1 MKEQKVE
8 RIYDNP
14 NNDSRIPM
22 AYVIVNNESLGGG
35 GFGEVFK
42 VQREIPGENP
52 ENKFF
57 ALKKIKKEGIVSD
70 KDKHYRVLS
79 EIKIHRAL
87 KNKYI
92 CKYEHSFEDDQS
104 IYIVMEF
111 CEKKSIDDYLKK
123 RKVLTEY
130 ETRYYMFQVLRGL
143 QYLRRKKI
151 IHRDLT
157 LANLFMKDYNTIKIG
172 DFGLS
177 LIETENEEKPGLMC
191 GTQGYFT
198 PEAVQTKY
206 SYKTDIFC
214 FGVCIYHMMTGL
226 TLFKDAASSFE
237 SIKKGEINYDEKTKF
252 SKQCKDLFANIFVFE
267 NKRIDLDEIL
277 VHPFF
282 NEGKGLV
289 DVDFPNFFDEKMNKK
304 EFEEKIKNLE
314 KKVIMTEVSTYPKKS
329 DKKNNEYSSDSKDSD
344 DLFKSKGSKDII
356 SPRKKDNLFGKNV
369 NFAQTLNEFN
379 NNKEKNNNDS
389 KNLNNINNNEKI
401 LQSGNNINNIDKNNN
416 NINETNSSKE
426 HPSKL
431 ENHTSDK
438 KLSLM
443 ILDEL
448 SKKNKN
454 DDGQIEITK
463 PKIPPILNLA
473 EANKESKSDEVE
485 KEEKINQNNDLEKD
499 NDKFNEKEIEHKE
512 YNEYKDNILDE
523 TGSLGNKEHNQFI
536 HEELYINNE
545 EISSAQSNIYIK
557 NILDEKNKTG
567 ISYQLSNGDIGIFF
581 NDNTVMTKFS
591 QYKNLIYYRK
601 QIKNLF
607 KILLP
612 LKSMYDE
619 DFLTKINYFW
629 FIVEEAKKRKS
640 RMKFINNKEE
650 NSKNDNNHEKF
661 IDEYKKNKITQKDI
675 FLLKYKKNY
684 HAHFFLLSNN
694 NIQIKYNDG
703 IDVIFC
709 CSTDKRIIYI
719 DHKGDKS
726 QFEIGPDKDFCEFI
740 CNDLKINKRIKNA
753 IKDILK

>member
-1 MKEQKVE
+1 MKEPKVE

-22 AYVIVNNESLGGG
+22 SYLIVNNESLGGG

-42 VQREIPGENP
+42 VQREIPGENL

-57 ALKKIKKEGIVSD
+57 ALKKIKKEGIVND

-92 CKYEHSFEDDQS
+92 CKYEHSFEDEQS

-111 CEKKSIDDYLKK
+111 CERKSIDDYLKK

-130 ETRYYMFQVLRGL
+130 ETRYYMFQVLQGL
-143 QYLRRKKI
+143 QYLRRKKV

-157 LANLFMKDYNTIKIG
+157 LANLFMKDYKTIKIG

-177 LIETENEEKPGLMC
+177 FIETENEEKAGLMC

-206 SYKTDIFC
+206 SYKTDVFC

-252 SKQCKDLFANIFVFE
+252 SKQCKDLFSQIFVFE

-289 DVDFPNFFDEKMNKK
+289 DVDFPNYFDEKTNKK
-304 EFEEKIKNLE
+304 EFEQKIKNLE
-314 KKVIMTEVSTYPKKS
+314 KNVIMTEVCTYPKKS
-329 DKKNNEYSSDSKDSD
+329 DKKNNEFSSDSKDSD
-344 DLFKSKGSKDII
+344 DLFKRKGSKDID
-356 SPRKKDNLFGKNV
+356 SPRKKDNIFGKNI

-379 NNKEKNNNDS
+379 NNKDKNNNNS
-389 KNLNNINNNEKI
+389 NNINNNENI
-401 LQSGNNINNIDKNNN
+401 LQIGNSINNNKDNSDNANNKDSN
-416 NINETNSSKE
+416 LSKE
-426 HPSKL
+426 HQLKL
-431 ENHTSDK
+431 ENNTSVK
-438 KLSLM
+438 KLTLM

-448 SKKNKN
+448 SKKNKK
-454 DDGQIEITK
+454 DDTQIEITK
-463 PKIPPILNLA
+463 TKEPPILNLA
-473 EANKESKSDEVE
+473 DGTKESKSDKEEE
-485 KEEKINQNNDLEKD
+485 KEENNEQNNYLEKD
-499 NDKFNEKEIEHKE
+499 IDKFNEKEIEHKE
-512 YNEYKDNILDE
+512 YKNNILDE
-523 TGSLGNKEHNQFI
+523 TGSLGNIKHNQFI
-536 HEELYINNE
+536 HEELYINNDY
-545 EISSAQSNIYIK
+545 ISSSQSNIYIQ
-557 NILDEKNKTG
+557 NILDEKSKTG

-601 QIKNLF
+601 QIKNLY

-612 LKSMYDE
+612 IKGMYDE
-619 DFLTKINYFW
+619 DFLTKVNYFW
-629 FIVEEAKKRKS
+629 FIIEEAKKRKS
-640 RMKFINNKEE
+640 RMKFMNNKEE
-650 NSKNDNNHEKF
+650 NSKNNNNHEKI
-661 IDEYKKNKITQKDI
+661 IDEDRKKSITQKDI

-709 CSTDKRIIYI
+709 CSIDKRIIYV
-719 DHKGDKS
+719 DHKGNKS
-726 QFEIGPDKDFCEFI
+726 QYEIGQDKDFCDFI
-740 CNDLKINKRIKNA
+740 CGDLKINKRIKNA